1 MESIADEK
9 IYWALADDQ
18 PGLALKTD
26 SLRDVISYED
36 SIYRHMVVLTTVE
49 RQSVICHDSIYKF
62 GRALMTD
69 QLQIAICHDPID
81 IFWVALASGWLLD
94 VFYEGPTVPLFC
106 WTTDGM
112 HTVIS
117 EDLIDE

>member
-1 MESIADEK
+1 MRGHEPGMESIADEK

-81 IFWVALASGWLLD
+81 IF
-94 VFYEGPTVPLFC
+94 
-106 WTTDGM
+106 
-112 HTVIS
+112 
-117 EDLIDE
+117 